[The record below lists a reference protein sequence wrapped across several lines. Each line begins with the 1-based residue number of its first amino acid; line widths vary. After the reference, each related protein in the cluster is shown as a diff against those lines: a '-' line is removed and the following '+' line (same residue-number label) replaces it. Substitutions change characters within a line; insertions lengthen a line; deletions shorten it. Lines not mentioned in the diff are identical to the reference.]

1 MACVRGASSDAMT
14 LAPRHDAPVPLTVT
28 ALELSEGRV
37 THVQGS
43 RHGGMPWRLALGD
56 AVAAMES
63 RRYSL
68 GMRSG
73 RERVVLVRRDDLPRG
88 FEARDRAGRDLVL
101 ELPLITRGAPP
112 PAAAP
117 DMSTGQA
124 PQP

>member
-1 MACVRGASSDAMT
+1 
-14 LAPRHDAPVPLTVT
+14 
-28 ALELSEGRV
+28 
-37 THVQGS
+37 
-43 RHGGMPWRLALGD
+43 
-56 AVAAMES
+56 MES

-101 ELPLITRGAPP
+101 ELPLITRGARP
-112 PAAAP
+112 PAAAA